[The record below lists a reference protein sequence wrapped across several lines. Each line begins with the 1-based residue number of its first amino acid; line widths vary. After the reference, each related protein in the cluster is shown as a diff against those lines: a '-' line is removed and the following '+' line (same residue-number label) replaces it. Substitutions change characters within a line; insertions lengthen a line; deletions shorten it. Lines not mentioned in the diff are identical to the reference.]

1 MISRAI
7 LVKTMPF
14 LTSAAPFCRLI
25 WLHLEWPDIEPNTIG
40 REDPRGVVLMP
51 LVAPDRIRNVAVVG
65 HGGSGKTTLVE
76 TLLNVIGATTRLGKV
91 DDGTSILDTDPEE
104 HRRHITIN
112 VALAQVMH
120 DGMKINF
127 IDTPGFADFAG
138 DQKAGLRVADSALV
152 VVDASAGVQVGT
164 QLVWRD
170 LDARTTPRVVVVSR
184 LDRDN
189 ADFDRTLQ
197 QLREAYGIRVVP
209 LHPPVGEHQA
219 LAGTIDLLHG
229 TVLKGPKDPIGEL
242 PESERER
249 VGEYRRLLVEAI
261 VETKDDLMERYLE
274 GKEMSYDELRDALHA
289 AVREGKVI
297 PVVATSS
304 TKKVGFSALLATI
317 VEMLPSPVES
327 GAVIGTSASGEVAR
341 KPDPAEKLSA
351 FVFKTLADPFVGKL
365 SYVRVYSGTLHHNAQ
380 VFDALKGET
389 ERVGQVF
396 NLRGKEQ
403 EIVDAVGA
411 GDICAVPKLSASVTN
426 STLCDRDAPLTLG
439 AIEFPEPS
447 FSVAI
452 EPASKADLDKL
463 GSALHKLTDEDP
475 TLHVRRDDA
484 THETILSAIGES
496 AIEVAVHHL
505 KDKFGVQ
512 VETRTPRVPYRESIR
527 GKASAQGRYKK
538 QTGGHGQFGDVWL
551 SIEPLSPGSGVE
563 FATKVVGGSVPKNFF
578 PAVEKGVRE
587 QAVKGV
593 LAGYPLSDFKA
604 TLYDG
609 SYHTVDSSEMSFKIA
624 GSLALQNCVKDAQP
638 YLLEPVMELEVIVP
652 EEQMGDVLSD
662 LNGRRGRVLGMDSA
676 GAGHQRIRAHVPMA
690 EIFRYATD
698 LRSMTGGRGVFT
710 AAFLGYEEC
719 PSHIAQKVIAEHETA
734 GEKEP
739 AGAH

>member
-1 MISRAI
+1 
-7 LVKTMPF
+7 MPAV
-14 LTSAAPFCRLI
+14 T
-25 WLHLEWPDIEPNTIG
+25 
-40 REDPRGVVLMP
+40 
-51 LVAPDRIRNVAVVG
+51 PDRIRNVALVG
-65 HGGSGKTTLVE
+65 HGGSGKTTLLE
-76 TLLNVIGATTRLGKV
+76 TLLNVVGATTRLGKV

-104 HRRHITIN
+104 HRRRITIN
-112 VALAQVMH
+112 LALAQVVH
-120 DGMKINF
+120 DGSKLNIL
-127 IDTPGFADFAG
+127 DTPGFADFAG
-138 DQKAGLRVADSALV
+138 DQRAALRVADAALV
-152 VVDASAGVQVGT
+152 AVDASAGVQVGT

-170 LDARTTPRVVVVSR
+170 LEARRTPRVVVVTR

-189 ADFDRTLQ
+189 ADFDRVLG
-197 QLREAYGIRVVP
+197 QLRDAYGIRVVP
-209 LHPPVGEHQA
+209 LHVPAGEHQS

-229 TVLKGPKDPIGEL
+229 TVLKGPKDPIGEMA
-242 PESERER
+242 EADRER
-249 VGEYRRLLVEAI
+249 VGEYRRILVEAI
-261 VETKDDLMERYLE
+261 VETRDDLMERYLE
-274 GKEMSYDELRDALHA
+274 GKELSYDELRDALHA
-289 AVREGKVI
+289 AVREGRVV
-297 PVVATSS
+297 PVVATAAQR
-304 TKKVGFSALLATI
+304 KVGFAGLLNTI
-317 VEMLPSPVES
+317 TEMLPSPLES
-327 GAVIGTSASGEVAR
+327 GAVIGTAGGAEVAR
-341 KPDPAEKLSA
+341 KPEPGEKLCA

-365 SYVRVYSGTLHHNAQ
+365 SYVRVYSGTLHHNAP

-389 ERVGQVF
+389 ERVGQLF
-396 NLRGKEQ
+396 ELRGKEQ
-403 EIVDAVGA
+403 QAVDAVVA

-426 STLCDRDAPLTLG
+426 STLCERDAPITL
-439 AIEFPEPS
+439 APIEFPAPS
-447 FSVAI
+447 FGVAI

-463 GSALHKLTDEDP
+463 GAALHKLTDEDP

-551 SIEPLSPGSGVE
+551 SIEPLQPGSGVE

-587 QAVKGV
+587 QALKGV
-593 LAGYPLSDFKA
+593 LAGYPLSDFRA

-609 SYHTVDSSEMSFKIA
+609 SYHSVDSSEMSFKIA
-624 GSLALQNCVKDAQP
+624 GSLALQNCVKEAQP

-676 GAGHQRIRAHVPMA
+676 GSGHQRIRAQVPLA
-690 EIFRYATD
+690 ETFRYATD

-710 AAFLGYEEC
+710 ATLLGYEEC
-719 PSHIAQKVIAEHETA
+719 PSHIAAKVIAEHEAT
-734 GEKEP
+734 GDKEP